1 MEVDVKVV
9 DVPLDYNLLVGCN
22 WTYAMTIV
30 LLSIFHTLCFPHE
43 GKIVTID
50 QLLFVH
56 ASPNALVGPLIPV
69 IENSW
74 QETEDVGV
82 RMYSSLMG
90 SFDFMA
96 PIHHIH
102 SISSRSSLSMRFVP
116 FRTLYFNNPWT
127 LPSLTMSCEGQSH
140 IGMSILL
147 SAIKVAYHA
156 IINTTFDLNPF
167 SS

>member
-1 MEVDVKVV
+1 MEVDFKVV
-9 DVPLDYNLLVGCN
+9 DVPLDYNFLVGCN
-22 WTYAMTIV
+22 WIYAMTMV
-30 LLSIFHTLCFPHE
+30 LSSIFHTLCFPHE

-56 ASPNALVGPLIPV
+56 ASPNESVGPLIPV

-96 PIHHIH
+96 PIHQIH
-102 SISSRSSLSMRFVP
+102 SIFSRYSLSMRFIP
-116 FRTLYFNNPWT
+116 FRTLYFNDP
-127 LPSLTMSCEGQSH
+127 
-140 IGMSILL
+140 
-147 SAIKVAYHA
+147 
-156 IINTTFDLNPF
+156 
-167 SS
+167 